1 MGVVEI
7 KLIFIRRQNKNTILK
22 KESKALDLVIE
33 INMRRMVSNER
44 Y

>member
-1 MGVVEI
+1 MTDLEYYI
-7 KLIFIRRQNKNTILK
+7 K
-22 KESKALDLVIE
+22 KESKALDWLIK

>member
-1 MGVVEI
+1 MTDLEADFYANVEQEYYI
-7 KLIFIRRQNKNTILK
+7 K
-22 KESKALDLVIE
+22 KESKAFDFVIE

>member
-1 MGVVEI
+1 MTDLEYYI
-7 KLIFIRRQNKNTILK
+7 K
-22 KESKALDLVIE
+22 KESKALDFVIE

>member
-1 MGVVEI
+1 MTDLEADFYMKVEQEYYI
-7 KLIFIRRQNKNTILK
+7 K
-22 KESKALDLVIE
+22 KELKALDFVIE